1 MNMEEQLRSVV
12 DKATA
17 DGELWHTIIHGTVT
31 TEVPTENGKVP
42 TVAKQ
47 LKDVRDAIVGGVIDV
62 VSRAETAR
70 DIALEAQSQTETLKS
85 DTQSICDETLSL
97 RNEAEGFKNQSQ
109 STFNNIVPAT
119 NAAILS
125 VETVGDGQVARVQ
138 ATGTE
143 QVAEV
148 VQAGTLQTNN
158 AKEQADRATAQANL
172 VNYPIVAR
180 EENSGN
186 IIINWG
192 LQEDYLFYLTGNA
205 SLSFEN
211 LPDND
216 NTGWFRLLVFSV
228 ANTPTLTVPSNF
240 MYADGSAP
248 VLKAGKCYQFAIQ
261 YLYVIDKFFVSV
273 VEY

>member
-12 DKATA
+12 DKATV
-17 DGELWHTIIHGTVT
+17 DGELWHKIVHGNNT
-31 TEVPTENGKVP
+31 TEVQTENGQVP

-62 VSRAETAR
+62 VSRAEAAK
-70 DIALEAQSQTETLKS
+70 DIALKAQSQTESLKS

-97 RNEAEGFKNQSQ
+97 RNEAESFKNQSQ
-109 STFNNIVPAT
+109 STFNNIVPAV

-125 VETVGDGQVARVQ
+125 VETAGDGQVVRVQ
-138 ATGTE
+138 TTGTE
-143 QVAEV
+143 QIAEV
-148 VQAGTLQTNN
+148 IEAGVQQTNN
-158 AKEQADRATAQANL
+158 AKAEADRAAAQANL
-172 VNYPIVAR
+172 VNFPIISR
-180 EENSGN
+180 SENAGS
-186 IIINWG
+186 IVIDWS

-205 SLSFEN
+205 LLSFEN

-261 YLYVIDKFFVSV
+261 YLFVINKFFVSV